1 MDKQGLNRK
10 INNYETKIIQNMQE
24 INRINRKIESLQAQ
38 MNKIYSM
45 QRQTEDFFI
54 RKKTKNEN
62 IYELVQGR
70 AAKSIITKSLDI
82 CGKANRDY
90 YTNQFEN
97 INYLINVNIQ
107 RLTEELQELQMEN
120 VHYKSA
126 IYASK
131 KEIATIEAKEGKHA
145 GSNNQ

>member
-1 MDKQGLNRK
+1 
-10 INNYETKIIQNMQE
+10 
-24 INRINRKIESLQAQ
+24 
-38 MNKIYSM
+38 MNKIDSM

>member
-38 MNKIYSM
+38 MNKIDSM

-82 CGKANRDY
+82 CGKAN
-90 YTNQFEN
+90 
-97 INYLINVNIQ
+97 
-107 RLTEELQELQMEN
+107 
-120 VHYKSA
+120 
-126 IYASK
+126 
-131 KEIATIEAKEGKHA
+131 
-145 GSNNQ
+145 

>member
-1 MDKQGLNRK
+1 MECRDKQ
-10 INNYETKIIQNMQE
+10 
-24 INRINRKIESLQAQ
+24 RIF
-38 MNKIYSM
+38 Y
-45 QRQTEDFFI
+45 
-54 RKKTKNEN
+54 KKKGKNEN

-107 RLTEELQELQMEN
+107 RLTEELQELQM
-120 VHYKSA
+120 
-126 IYASK
+126 
-131 KEIATIEAKEGKHA
+131 
-145 GSNNQ
+145 

>member
-1 MDKQGLNRK
+1 MDKQGLKTK
-10 INNYETKIIQNMQE
+10 INNYEAKITQNMQE
-24 INRINRKIESLQAQ
+24 INRINRKIESLHAQ
-38 MNKIYSM
+38 MNKIDGM

-54 RKKTKNEN
+54 RKKAKNEN

-107 RLTEELQELQMEN
+107 LLL
-120 VHYKSA
+120 
-126 IYASK
+126 
-131 KEIATIEAKEGKHA
+131 
-145 GSNNQ
+145 NNS